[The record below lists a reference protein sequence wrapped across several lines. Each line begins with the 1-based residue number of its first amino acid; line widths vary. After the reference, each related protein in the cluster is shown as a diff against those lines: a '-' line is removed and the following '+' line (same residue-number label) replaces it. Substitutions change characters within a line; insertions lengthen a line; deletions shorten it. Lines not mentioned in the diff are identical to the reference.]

1 MVGLAQRQAY
11 VGPIAEDGP
20 MAQYLE
26 AQSSSGARA
35 IERPPV
41 ATSEAL
47 RARDFA
53 APALVLGLLVTG
65 TAAAI
70 VFRQHLMGL
79 QGMGYLGVFLGNV
92 VASSSLVVP
101 VPGLAATM
109 GAALLWN
116 PFLVGLAG
124 ATGSAVADAAGYLIG
139 VSSHKVVDG
148 HLGHRRWYA
157 RIEAWMERRGFL
169 TLFLFAAIPNP
180 MFDVA
185 GIVAGSMGYPF
196 KRFAVACWLG
206 KATKFVLLAMIAS
219 WSIPALGRIFG
230 L

>member
-1 MVGLAQRQAY
+1 MVASAQRQAY
-11 VGPIAEDGP
+11 AGTMVGDHP
-20 MAQYLE
+20 MAKYSQ
-26 AQSSSGARA
+26 AQPSSGALA
-35 IERPPV
+35 IEGPSV
-41 ATSEAL
+41 GTSEAL

-109 GAALLWN
+109 VAALVWN

-124 ATGSAVADAAGYLIG
+124 ATGSAVADTAGYLIG

-148 HLGHRRWYA
+148 HLGHRKWYA
-157 RIEAWMERRGFL
+157 RIEGWVQRRGFV

-206 KATKFVLLAMIAS
+206 KATKFIILAMIAS
-219 WSIPALGRIFG
+219 WSIPALGRFFG